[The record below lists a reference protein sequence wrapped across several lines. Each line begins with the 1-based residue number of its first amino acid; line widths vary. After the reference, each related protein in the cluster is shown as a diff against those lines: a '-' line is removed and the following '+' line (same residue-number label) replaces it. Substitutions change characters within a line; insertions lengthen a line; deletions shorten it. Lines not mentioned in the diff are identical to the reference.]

1 MAERSKAIFG
11 QKNEYQDWTLQGLI
25 EHGSVPTA
33 ETYSVLRDV
42 SDAIAKSKRDR
53 DAEINKVTEEFR
65 QRMLDAQLKID
76 KEELN
81 EQAIKN
87 ERVFKNDKN
96 NLEERLNALDEYYVR
111 KKAIEDK
118 EFKRD
123 TDRLKFLY
131 KDDDETFKKE
141 YDALEKNRASQ
152 RMNIQ
157 ADAEKQVFDIVY
169 SSLHN
174 DFERIKKLNR
184 DQIGEQQ
191 ENYIKDLKSLNAQLD
206 SKKISLRKYA
216 IERRRIDEEYRVK
229 KLDDDIKDDENDLK
243 RLYDHKKNV
252 EDLQEESNKRL
263 GGALSIALGGTYA
276 DKGSNEENKKEIDQA
291 RGEADA
297 LIKINDEV
305 NAEIETREQKNRDNR
320 EQREKR
326 HYDNLKDYAQ
336 QYVDELLNIIDAMYL
351 FFKSISDRELE
362 NEIALLQR
370 RFKVMEEGYKMEES
384 AIERSNLANKE
395 KVILETQLQAQQMV
409 AQKNEQAQEKALKR
423 QKAESDKKYSIFKM
437 TIDTAEAVM
446 AALKILPPVGE
457 IIAAERAAAGAI
469 RIATVIAT
477 PLPEFAEGV
486 ENFSGGY
493 ARTGEAGA
501 EIIEEP
507 FKKPYIVLKDNIS
520 YLPKGTNVVP
530 IDDDM
535 EKPSIG
541 DNFEQIKWLASRL
554 VKSKPVVNN
563 NIKNTIVIDM
573 GFETYKKQILG

>member
-1 MAERSKAIFG
+1 
-11 QKNEYQDWTLQGLI
+11 
-25 EHGSVPTA
+25 
-33 ETYSVLRDV
+33 
-42 SDAIAKSKRDR
+42 
-53 DAEINKVTEEFR
+53 
-65 QRMLDAQLKID
+65 MLDAQLKID

-81 EQAIKN
+81 EQAVKN

-96 NLEERLNALDEYYVR
+96 SLDERLKALDEYYV
-111 KKAIEDK
+111 KKKSIEDK

-123 TDRLKFLY
+123 VDRLKFLY
-131 KDDDETFKKE
+131 KNDDKTFKKE
-141 YDALEKNRASQ
+141 YDALEQNRASQ

-252 EDLQEESNKRL
+252 EDLQDESNKML
-263 GGALSIALGGTYA
+263 GGALSIALGGKYA
-276 DKGSNEENKKEIDQA
+276 DKGSKEENKKEIDKA

-297 LIKINDEV
+297 LVKINDEV
-305 NAEIETREQKNRDNR
+305 SAEIEAREQKNRANR

-326 HYDNLKDYAQ
+326 HYDNLKDYVQ
-336 QYVDELLNIIDAMYL
+336 QYVDEMLNIIDAMYI

-395 KVILETQLQAQQMV
+395 KVI
-409 AQKNEQAQEKALKR
+409 
-423 QKAESDKKYSIFKM
+423 F
-437 TIDTAEAVM
+437 EA
-446 AALKILPPVGE
+446 
-457 IIAAERAAAGAI
+457 
-469 RIATVIAT
+469 
-477 PLPEFAEGV
+477 
-486 ENFSGGY
+486 
-493 ARTGEAGA
+493 
-501 EIIEEP
+501 
-507 FKKPYIVLKDNIS
+507 
-520 YLPKGTNVVP
+520 
-530 IDDDM
+530 
-535 EKPSIG
+535 
-541 DNFEQIKWLASRL
+541 
-554 VKSKPVVNN
+554 
-563 NIKNTIVIDM
+563 
-573 GFETYKKQILG
+573 